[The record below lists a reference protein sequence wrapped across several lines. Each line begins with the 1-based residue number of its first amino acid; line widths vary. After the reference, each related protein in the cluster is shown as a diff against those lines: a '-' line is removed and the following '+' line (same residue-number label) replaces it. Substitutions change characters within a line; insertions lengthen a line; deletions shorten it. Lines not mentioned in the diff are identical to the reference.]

1 MSVTIIGGG
10 VVVAVV
16 ATGARVGLGCCC
28 CCSSGRGGASL
39 SRILAEGLRSRFWPS
54 EALIEVH
61 SPLWYS
67 KSVQPGVVHSLRPP
81 EASSSAAAPFGGGVV
96 SDDARASDCAAAE
109 KPTNT
114 EDTDG
119 EVIVEGVGTR
129 GDVAGSVM
137 GEGRTAALAPSLVPP
152 PVSTT
157 MPPAPGRAVYVPT

>member
-1 MSVTIIGGG
+1 MPLPPEDGMGLSEAEVT
-10 VVVAVV
+10 
-16 ATGARVGLGCCC
+16 TLL
-28 CCSSGRGGASL
+28 SSADENVLTTAL
-39 SRILAEGLRSRFWPS
+39 SRAIAVEDFGLAAKLSARLKE
-54 EALIEVH
+54 I
-61 SPLWYS
+61 
-67 KSVQPGVVHSLRPP
+67 QGV
-81 EASSSAAAPFGGGVV
+81 G
-96 SDDARASDCAAAE
+96 DCAAAE

-157 MPPAPGRAVYVPT
+157 MPPAPGRAVSVPT